1 VDLQIAVRK
10 IDQVTILDVVG
21 EVDLYTVPQLE
32 EALRGAASDARPLLG
47 VNLCAV
53 TYLDSTGLRVLTEW
67 HKQARAR
74 QGAFAVIAD
83 QPTIQKLF
91 RITGLGQ
98 IVPILATEQ
107 EAIAHLRGQ
116 PPTPPRR

>member
-1 VDLQIAVRK
+1 MDLQIAVRK

-32 EALRGAASDARPLLG
+32 EALRGAAADARPLLG

-67 HKQARAR
+67 HKQASAR

-83 QPTIQKLF
+83 QPTIRKLF
-91 RITGLGQ
+91 RITGLGK

-107 EAIAHLRGQ
+107 EAIAHLRGL

>member
-1 VDLQIAVRK
+1 MDLQIAVRN
-10 IDQVTILDVVG
+10 IDRVTILDVVG

-32 EALRGAASDARPLLG
+32 EALRGAASHDRPLLG
-47 VNLCAV
+47 VNLCGV

-67 HKQARAR
+67 YKQARGR

-91 RITGLGQ
+91 RITGLGE
-98 IVPILATEQ
+98 IVPVLATER

-116 PPTPPRR
+116 PPTPPGG

>member
-1 VDLQIAVRK
+1 LELQIAVRN
-10 IDQVTILDVVG
+10 IDGVTILDVVG

-32 EALRGAASDARPLLG
+32 EALRGAASGAQPLLG
-47 VNLCAV
+47 VNLCGV

-67 HKQARAR
+67 SKQARAR

-91 RITGLGQ
+91 RITGLGG
-98 IVPILATEQ
+98 IVPVLSTER
-107 EAIAHLRGQ
+107 EAIAHLKGQ
-116 PPTPPRR
+116 PPAPPTR

>member
-1 VDLQIAVRK
+1 MDLQIAVRK
-10 IDQVTILDVVG
+10 IDRVTILDVVG
-21 EVDLYTVPQLE
+21 EIDLYTVPQLD

-47 VNLCAV
+47 VNLCQV

-67 HKQARAR
+67 YKQARAR

-83 QPTIQKLF
+83 QPSIQKLF
-91 RITGLGQ
+91 RITGLGE
-98 IVPILATEQ
+98 IVPIVATEQ

-116 PPTPPRR
+116 PPTPPRG

>member
-1 VDLQIAVRK
+1 MELQIAVRNA
-10 IDQVTILDVVG
+10 DGVTIVDVAG

-32 EALRGAASDARPLLG
+32 EALRGAASGAQPLLG
-47 VNLCAV
+47 VNLSRV

-67 HKQARAR
+67 SKQARAR

-91 RITGLGQ
+91 HITGLGG
-98 IVPILATEQ
+98 IVPVLATER
-107 EAIAHLRGQ
+107 EAIAHLKGQ
-116 PPTPPRR
+116 PPTPPAR